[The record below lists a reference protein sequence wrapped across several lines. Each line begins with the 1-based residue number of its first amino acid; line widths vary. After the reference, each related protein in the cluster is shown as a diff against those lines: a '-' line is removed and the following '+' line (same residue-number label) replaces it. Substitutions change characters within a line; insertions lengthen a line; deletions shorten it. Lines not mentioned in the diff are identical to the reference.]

1 MNKILIFLCLVCWS
15 CHVSKKLA
23 SQTVEHKEE
32 NTSQE
37 FSDKSYLDSLF
48 RSHLKIS
55 ISYIKEDFLP
65 DTNSRPDPAGPTPI
79 SPAKQPDKPVP
90 VSREQI
96 TIDIQSDVENH
107 VQKGDSLSDKSVTQR
122 TEDTNSTYT
131 QTKDRSV
138 SWKFL
143 IWISLLLVLVAGAI
157 YCVKKKINP
166 FVQLLKLLRKWL

>member
-1 MNKILIFLCLVCWS
+1 MLLCLVCWS

-107 VQKGDSLSDKSVTQR
+107 VQKSDSISDKSATQR
-122 TEDTNSTYT
+122 TKDKGSTYT

-143 IWISLLLVLVAGAI
+143 IWISLLLILIASAI

-166 FVQLLKLLRKWL
+166 FVKLLKLLRKWL